1 MNLVIAVVALLAIT
15 LFFTLFVRG
24 KDIPPADPVSPTK
37 HLEDRR
43 AAIYENLRDL
53 QFEYRV
59 GKLSDAD
66 YQHTKLS
73 LQKELAQ
80 VVSEMERVQSGKT
93 PEPVGVSA
101 TSASASSTESAQA
114 QTATAAPAA
123 SAAQSAGIVC
133 PHCGASLP
141 KPMKF
146 CGECGKEM
154 Q

>member
-1 MNLVIAVVALLAIT
+1 MILLAAAVLLIALT
-15 LFFTLFVRG
+15 VLFTFSVRA
-24 KDIPPADPVSPTK
+24 KDMPAPEPVSPTR
-37 HLEDRR
+37 HLDERR

-66 YQHTKLS
+66 YQQTKVG
-73 LQKELAQ
+73 LQKELAG
-80 VVSEMERVQSGKT
+80 VLAEIERVNSGAPAPAPPK
-93 PEPVGVSA
+93 PVVEKPKSA
-101 TSASASSTESAQA
+101 T
-114 QTATAAPAA
+114 
-123 SAAQSAGIVC
+123 VC
-133 PHCGASLP
+133 PHCNAAFV